1 MRISLIALSV
11 LGLITSAQAATDIN
25 TALQHVRTSCRG
37 ISNDLERIKTS
48 AGLGTAAGAV
58 GTVMGGI
65 ALGTGI
71 AKSKTDKQIEKWEEA
86 LLELI
91 IKDAEQTYQYAKISE
106 EEIKVAM
113 SAALK
118 GTRATVQISGKNKDL
133 QIPENTKELIN
144 KAEEKSKKLGN
155 IRTGTLA
162 TSAVVNVAGAVVSA
176 TDRSRND
183 LRERISACTK
193 AVNEL
198 SDAYKN
204 ERVNGDINIDT
215 ALTVDSII
223 DRCGQWKKV
232 DVNKIG
238 NMGTGATVA
247 SSIGASTGLV
257 GAITSGKANKASDD
271 TTISANKEKS
281 LNTAANVLAGTT
293 AAASGVSTVLQAA
306 RISEIKTAI
315 SVANECEGALK

>member
-48 AGLGTAAGAV
+48 AGLGTATGAV

-71 AKSKTDKQIEKWEEA
+71 AKSKTDKQIEKWEKV
-86 LLELI
+86 LLDRTIDEI
-91 IKDAEQTYQYAKISE
+91 ETEHSYVEIDE
-106 EEIKVAM
+106 EEVKVAM
-113 SAALK
+113 RAALK
-118 GTRATVQISGKNKDL
+118 EASGKAQISDTNL
-133 QIPENTKELIN
+133 ELRIPENEMEPIK
-144 KAEEKSKKLGN
+144 KSKKLGN

-223 DRCGQWKKV
+223 DICGQWKKV

-315 SVANECEGALK
+315 SVAYECEGALK